1 VVAADD
7 GLPMA
12 LTCGRE
18 VQLTSPPFE
27 GVMAE
32 RGMGC
37 ARCREEAVKVTVGGG
52 NDGKV

>member
-1 VVAADD
+1 MVAADD
-7 GLPMA
+7 GLPIA

-27 GVMAE
+27 GVMAD
-32 RGMGC
+32 RGTGC
-37 ARCREEAVKVTVGGG
+37 ARCREAAKVTVGGG